1 MSAVDI
7 KSAVEELKEKG
18 RAAKVASKQMAK
30 LPTEVKNK
38 ALHNIAD
45 GLLSNQEKILAAN
58 EIDCK
63 GARAAGLSEAII
75 DRLRLTPAR
84 LKSTAQGV
92 LSVEALFDPVGEVM
106 DMRTLSN
113 GLIVGRKRVPLG
125 VIGAI
130 YESRPN
136 VTIDIS

>member
-18 RAAKVASKQMAK
+18 RAAKAASKQMAK

-63 GARAAGLSEAII
+63 GAKVAGLSEAII
-75 DRLRLTPAR
+75 GLVSS
-84 LKSTAQGV
+84 KSYW
-92 LSVEALFDPVGEVM
+92 
-106 DMRTLSN
+106 SN
-113 GLIVGRKRVPLG
+113 TDIVTFTSGK
-125 VIGAI
+125 I
-130 YESRPN
+130 
-136 VTIDIS
+136 